1 MLSMKSKGEKNSGGT
16 CRGYCAAAAFQF
28 LRLKDEK
35 KRPTYVYAVWSPYRQ
50 QRLGLALI
58 LGEGAQNA
66 VREQTILVPVVP
78 TLHRTGLS
86 PACVA
91 RLAKYIATWTADPD
105 RRAGAAWLV
114 GAGREGRADAG
125 GAVSRRLRPSV
136 VGCLPEIQDTDAAL
150 CLGVEATAAG
160 TPLQVVGG
168 ADGRGAYSL
177 IPVVVRMMEV

>member
-1 MLSMKSKGEKNSGGT
+1 M
-16 CRGYCAAAAFQF
+16 
-28 LRLKDEK
+28 
-35 KRPTYVYAVWSPYRQ
+35 YAVRSPYRQ

-66 VREQTILVPVVP
+66 VREQAILVPVVA
-78 TLHRTGLS
+78 TLHWTRLN

-136 VGCLPEIQDTDAAL
+136 VGCLPERTQTQRFV
-150 CLGVEATAAG
+150 LGSRQPPLGRPCRWLVVQMAAG
-160 TPLQVVGG
+160 QICSVQWSF
-168 ADGRGAYSL
+168 A
-177 IPVVVRMMEV
+177 